1 MFTVSIEILCK
12 LPPTSVGGFR
22 AFANVCMSIDLV
34 TNHSYFHLFYRFPN
48 LKRALV
54 VFRGTESSGLSLFK
68 AWHKRSVSLLGF

>member
-34 TNHSYFHLFYRFPN
+34 MNHSYFHLFYRFPN
-48 LKRALV
+48 LERVVV
-54 VFRGTESSGLSLFK
+54 VFRG
-68 AWHKRSVSLLGF
+68 RSLLNYPCLRAGTNARFPY